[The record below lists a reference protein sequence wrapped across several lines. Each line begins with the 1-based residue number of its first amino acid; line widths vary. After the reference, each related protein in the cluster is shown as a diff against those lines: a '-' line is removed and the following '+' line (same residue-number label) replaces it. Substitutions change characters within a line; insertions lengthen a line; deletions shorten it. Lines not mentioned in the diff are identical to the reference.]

1 MITLHL
7 NAETEAQ
14 LAAFA
19 SLHGQSVEETVREM
33 IELSLADTL
42 PAREF
47 KPNAET
53 LESFAQYERGEY
65 ESFNTVEELM
75 ADLHAK
81 D

>member
-1 MITLHL
+1 
-7 NAETEAQ
+7 
-14 LAAFA
+14 
-19 SLHGQSVEETVREM
+19 M

-65 ESFNTVEELM
+65 ETQSLDEFLKWMKDVKAEVEQEE
-75 ADLHAK
+75 AGSGKNA
-81 D
+81 